1 MIKFQLYIILVY
13 NIKWRVKNMKKR
25 IFVERWIPRGSKVY
39 ILNDKKEWEEFYSIG
54 EEASGECPEFDS
66 NGLIIDLQ
74 GCKLSVDD
82 LPDEK
87 IKVKEKD
94 KVKPGHCKAWAV
106 KP

>member
-1 MIKFQLYIILVY
+1 
-13 NIKWRVKNMKKR
+13 MKKR

-106 KP
+106 TPYLKEYIYKDGRTARTAV